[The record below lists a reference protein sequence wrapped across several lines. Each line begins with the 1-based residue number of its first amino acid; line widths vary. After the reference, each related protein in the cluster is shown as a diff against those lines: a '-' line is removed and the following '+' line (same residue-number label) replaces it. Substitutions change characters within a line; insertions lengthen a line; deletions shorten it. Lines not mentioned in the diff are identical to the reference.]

1 MSAEAK
7 AGYFDEQLNYSLG
20 DEDTSV
26 ELAVLAGRAE
36 QARHVV
42 AIAGSGG
49 RVLPLLS
56 RAPKRLTCVDIS
68 SPQLALTELRLAALR
83 ALGRDEYVSF
93 LGYPPAPMAPAE
105 RKQRFQQLQL
115 SDGARGILE
124 RIFEASGWAR
134 IVYLGRFEKTMAQLS
149 KVNRLITG
157 RAGRQIFEATDRAA
171 QEAYLAASFPH
182 TRFRLVVRLLGNAAV
197 LNSLL
202 YKGDFPKKNRPE
214 SAYRIYRDIFDRL
227 FTRSLAR
234 ESYFLQLIFFGE
246 LPYAEGN
253 PIECAPEIYEQAR
266 RALGTTEVSYVK
278 GDVLDVV
285 RNAGETVDFLSLSDV
300 PTFFKGPLER
310 EFLQALRPSLARG
323 AVVVTRGHLRV
334 VTPDAAGFESLTTQ
348 YQAAID
354 RELTQL
360 WQIQVYRTC

>member
-1 MSAEAK
+1 MSADAK
-7 AGYFDEQLNYSLG
+7 AGYFAQDLNYSLG

-26 ELAVLAGRAE
+26 ELATLAE
-36 QARHVV
+36 HARHVV

-49 RVLPLLS
+49 RVVPLLS
-56 RAPKRLTCVDIS
+56 RAPKQLTCVDIS
-68 SPQLALTELRLAALR
+68 SPQLALTELRIAALR
-83 ALGRDEYVSF
+83 ALGHDEYVSF

-115 SDGARGILE
+115 SDAARGILA
-124 RIFEASGWAR
+124 RIFEVNGWTR
-134 IVYLGRFEKTMAQLS
+134 IAYLGRFEQTMAQLS
-149 KVNRLITG
+149 RVNRVVTG
-157 RAGRQIFEATDRAA
+157 RAGQQIFEATDLAA
-171 QEAYLAASFPH
+171 QAAYLASSFPH
-182 TRFRLVVRLLGNAAV
+182 TRFRLVLRLLGNSAV

-202 YKGDFPKKNRPE
+202 YKGDFPRKNRPE

-246 LPYAEGN
+246 LRYAEGN
-253 PIECAPEIYEQAR
+253 PIECDPAIYEQAR
-266 RALGTTEVSYVK
+266 RALGTTKISYVK
-278 GDVLDVV
+278 GDVLEVV
-285 RNAGETVDFLSLSDV
+285 RTAGEPVDFLSLSDV
-300 PTFFKGPLER
+300 PTFFKGPLEQQ
-310 EFLQALRPSLARG
+310 FLQELRPRLARG

-334 VTPDAAGFESLTTQ
+334 VTPEATGFESITPQ

-360 WQIQVYRTC
+360 WQIQVHRAC